1 MESPVEMRVF
11 NKTLGFENVIS
22 DVDYYS
28 FTPRLNGQ
36 GSAEVAVPSDAPI
49 NTLLRTPGT
58 RLSCRYRGEHLMSG
72 PLRTQQGP
80 FVTAAPS
87 SIYSLQDDWRILK
100 NTLAWVNP
108 AAPLEPTSLDSP
120 GQAWQT
126 SPGTSGTVNGQSQ
139 YYVWPASISS
149 AEAAV
154 KHLITLNAVTR
165 LGRPITVLPNLDRGG
180 NVRSA
185 GLLPNI
191 RFQSIA
197 EAVEIILDWSG
208 LILSVWQDFDTPTIF
223 VDVREPSVWPQV
235 ITPDSGIITDGDWSR
250 MAPDATRMVVGGP
263 GQEAERAFWE
273 VRDTTGLESEY
284 GDIIEVFRDATGAKL
299 DWPADLAQ
307 DRRIA
312 KYFRLRSDVASA
324 SKTAFTQY
332 LNAAGATG
340 LAAGAPTSSLGVSL
354 MESETFQFAGEH
366 GIHLG
371 DWLNASSNG
380 IDITERITEASIT
393 LTKADGDRATPVLG
407 KRSDDPDQDLWDAI
421 AGVDQAL
428 LNIIRK
434 R

>member
-1 MESPVEMRVF
+1 MESPVEMRIF
-11 NKTLGFENVIS
+11 NKTLDFENVIS

-28 FTPRLNGQ
+28 FAPRLNAQ
-36 GSAEVAVPSDAPI
+36 GSAEIAVPSDAPI

-80 FVTAAPS
+80 FITAAPS
-87 SIYSLQDDWRILK
+87 TIYSLQDDWRILV

-108 AAPLEPTSLDSP
+108 GAPIEPTSLDSP
-120 GQAWQT
+120 GQAWQV
-126 SPGTSGTVNGQSQ
+126 SPGTSGTTAGQAQ
-139 YYVWPASISS
+139 YYEWPSSIIS
-149 AEAAV
+149 AEAAI
-154 KHLITLNAVTR
+154 KHLITVNAVTR
-165 LGRPITVLPNLDRGG
+165 LGRPVTVLPNEGRGG
-180 NVRSA
+180 NARVA
-185 GLLPNI
+185 GLLPDI
-191 RFQSIA
+191 RFQNIA
-197 EAVEIILDWSG
+197 EAIEILLEWSG
-208 LILSVWQDFDTPTIF
+208 LVMSVWQDFDTPTIY

-235 ITPDSGIITDGDWSR
+235 ITPSSGIITDGDWSR

-299 DWPADLAQ
+299 EWPADLAQ
-307 DRRIA
+307 DRKVA
-312 KYFRLRSDVASA
+312 KYFRLRSDVDAA
-324 SKTAFTQY
+324 AKTAFTQY
-332 LNAAGATG
+332 LTSAGRTG
-340 LAAGAPTSSLGVSL
+340 LAEGAPTSSLGVAL
-354 MESETFQFAGEH
+354 MESEEFQFAGEH

-371 DWLNASSNG
+371 DWLTASSNG
-380 IDITERITEASIT
+380 IDITERITEATVT
-393 LTKADGDRATPVLG
+393 LTAKDGDRAIPVLG
-407 KRSDDPDQDLWDAI
+407 KRSDDPDQNLWDAI